1 MRVLLVD
8 PEGDLLPG
16 LQGPL
21 LGVPGVELY
30 CAPDGPTAIQHAGF
44 LGTVDVLLTE
54 VFLQGLDGFALRDNL
69 RASTPSLRTIFLTRH
84 DLGAYADGL
93 QGAHV
98 LRIPV
103 PPEQLLPLLNPPQA
117 ARPSAPPP
125 LPPRTLT
132 PKSSP
137 QKPLA
142 PVGAQPPVST
152 VPAPLETPAPAA
164 PAAPMPPAP
173 SLATTIPL
181 AKPSRPT
188 PAPPSATA
196 TVINTA
202 PGEGFQELPPP
213 SPPPPALKEGLV
225 LGPYKLL
232 REDESTSW
240 GPTFTAVHSTLGR
253 PVTLVMLAA
262 HQSADHGV
270 RGEFL
275 EEAGAKA
282 GVQHSAV
289 LTV

>member
-1 MRVLLVD
+1 
-8 PEGDLLPG
+8 
-16 LQGPL
+16 
-21 LGVPGVELY
+21 
-30 CAPDGPTAIQHAGF
+30 
-44 LGTVDVLLTE
+44 
-54 VFLQGLDGFALRDNL
+54 
-69 RASTPSLRTIFLTRH
+69 
-84 DLGAYADGL
+84 
-93 QGAHV
+93 
-98 LRIPV
+98 
-103 PPEQLLPLLNPPQA
+103 
-117 ARPSAPPP
+117 
-125 LPPRTLT
+125 
-132 PKSSP
+132 
-137 QKPLA
+137 
-142 PVGAQPPVST
+142 
-152 VPAPLETPAPAA
+152 
-164 PAAPMPPAP
+164 
-173 SLATTIPL
+173 
-181 AKPSRPT
+181 
-188 PAPPSATA
+188 
-196 TVINTA
+196 VINTA